1 VDELKDALNRAAVRL
16 ITGMTYGPFF
26 LMDRSPSS
34 TAVELADVTAS
45 VRARFCLAT
54 RPKKLEYSRHWGF
67 IWGIPDEQ
75 GQVAAMAGT
84 LVGKVAIVTG
94 AARGIGASEARMLV
108 ARGAKVVLT
117 DLLDD
122 LGRDLARELSQDFGS
137 GRAVYVHL
145 DATRAVDWT
154 NVVET
159 AEREFGRLDILINNA
174 GVHGRLGLEETTEVE
189 WHRVID
195 NDLKTAWLG
204 MRACM
209 PAFRRAGGGAV
220 VNTSSILGI
229 VASGKATAY
238 SAAKGGVLM
247 VSKAA
252 AVEYARDNIR
262 VNSIHPGLIDTPM
275 TATLPADLKKRVI
288 ESTPMGRAASP
299 DEVARAALFLVSEEA
314 SFITGAQLMVDGGYT
329 AV

>member
-1 VDELKDALNRAAVRL
+1 
-16 ITGMTYGPFF
+16 
-26 LMDRSPSS
+26 
-34 TAVELADVTAS
+34 
-45 VRARFCLAT
+45 
-54 RPKKLEYSRHWGF
+54 
-67 IWGIPDEQ
+67 
-75 GQVAAMAGT
+75 MAGT

-108 ARGAKVVLT
+108 ARGAKVVVA

-122 LGRDLARELSQDFGS
+122 LGRDLARELSRDCPG
-137 GRAVYVHL
+137 GRAIYVHL
-145 DATRAVDWT
+145 DAARAVEWT
-154 NVVET
+154 GAVAT

-174 GVHGRLGLEETTEVE
+174 GVHGRLGLEETAEAE
-189 WHRVID
+189 WDRVID

-204 MRACM
+204 MKACM

-220 VNTSSILGI
+220 VNTSSVYGM
-229 VASGKATAY
+229 VASGKAAAY
-238 SAAKGGVLM
+238 HAAKGGVLM
-247 VSKAA
+247 LSKAA

-262 VNSIHPGLIDTPM
+262 VNSIHPGFIDTPM
-275 TATLPADLKKRVI
+275 TATLPADWKKRLI

-314 SFITGAQLMVDGGYT
+314 SFITGAQLVVDGGFT